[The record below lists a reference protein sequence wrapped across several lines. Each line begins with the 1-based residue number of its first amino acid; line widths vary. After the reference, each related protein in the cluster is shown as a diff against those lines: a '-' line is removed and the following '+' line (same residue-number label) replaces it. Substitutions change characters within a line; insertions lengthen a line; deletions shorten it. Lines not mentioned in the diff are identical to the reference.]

1 MKDTKEVL
9 KKKMAQY
16 KMIAIC
22 GEAGSGKDSL
32 AKALVEQLNDEG
44 IAARA
49 VVSYTTRPKRD
60 YEIDG
65 VDYHFVKDPVDLVSL
80 ILEHR
85 ILEATIFNDWVYAT
99 GIDDLEE
106 DKINVAVLNPEGVS
120 YLSSDERID
129 LCIIRC
135 LCEEKIRIIRQLNR
149 EFDPDIDEIFRRL
162 KADREDFSDFK
173 PADHTKWVN
182 IIHTDGHISIS
193 EEAEQC
199 VSYIQHWMEKDN

>member
-1 MKDTKEVL
+1 
-9 KKKMAQY
+9 MAQY
-16 KMIAIC
+16 KIVTIC

-65 VDYHFVKDPVDLVSL
+65 VDYHFVEDPVDLVSL
-80 ILEHR
+80 VLEHR

-106 DKINVAVLNPEGVS
+106 NKINIAVLNPEGIS
-120 YLSSDERID
+120 YLYNDERVD

-135 LCEEKIRIIRQLNR
+135 VCEEKIRIIRQLNR
-149 EFDPDIDEIFRRL
+149 EIDPNIDEIFRRL
-162 KADREDFSDFK
+162 KADREDFSDFS
-173 PADHTKWVN
+173 PTDYTKEV
-182 IIHTDGHISIS
+182 IVVYTDGSITIS
-193 EEAEQC
+193 EEAEGC
-199 VSYIQHWMEKDN
+199 VSYIQHWIEKDN